1 MTHSLT
7 SSTDFRGLHP
17 EEIWLEPEHF
27 DKASQLSNQVSGEVN
42 QWQTYVNVLA
52 LLGFLEWLSER
63 VADLPV
69 DQEYCSVLQPKYT
82 NFIAA
87 ICNLK
92 ICEFNLC
99 LITTESLSDE
109 RVSVPRAAIDLP
121 DFVAHFYVILEVQ
134 EEQEQVLIRGILR
147 YDQLINYRQSV
158 SLQARRDWSYQ
169 LPLSLFD
176 AEPNHLLFYLR
187 FLEPD
192 AIALPLATA
201 HRPTRQFLAQA
212 ELETLLYDLQSPD
225 HKLWQSLT
233 WEQGAIILTCPELLD
248 LLYQWQMQPQATTSL
263 SIRIRELF
271 TLLMAKAVNTAR
283 WLQGEMDELAESL
296 GLFFPPT
303 LTPATTGLR
312 SLDKFEAAIA
322 ELSAELKYQGTE
334 IPPQVARTYQDI
346 DLDRISLRL
355 CTLTWSVTSQIPSQP
370 KWSLLLILGTQS
382 GNSLPNDL
390 KLQVSNLSGIIE
402 ETESQLDTWFLF
414 AHVEGNWGEPFV
426 VTIVPITH
434 PPLTLPPY
442 TFDLEPLL

>member
-7 SSTDFRGLHP
+7 YTTDFRGLHP

-27 DKASQLSNQVSGEVN
+27 DKALQLSNQVSGEVN

-63 VADLPV
+63 VTDFPV
-69 DQEYCSVLQPKYT
+69 DQENCSVLQPQYA

-109 RVSVPRAAIDLP
+109 RVIVPRAAIDLP
-121 DFVAHFYVILEVQ
+121 NFVAHFYVILEVQ

-147 YDQLINYRQSV
+147 YDQLSDYRQSV
-158 SLQARRDWSYQ
+158 SLQAQRDWSYQ

-192 AIALPLATA
+192 AIALPLATT
-201 HRPTRQFLAQA
+201 HRPTQKFLAQT
-212 ELETLLYDLQSPD
+212 ELEVLLHHLQSPD
-225 HKLWQSLT
+225 YKLWQSLT
-233 WEQGAIILTCPELLD
+233 WEQGAIILTCSELLD
-248 LLYQWQMQPQATTSL
+248 LLYQWQMQPKATTSL

-271 TLLMAKAVNTAR
+271 TLLMTKAVNAAR
-283 WLQGEMDELAESL
+283 WLDGEMDELAQRL
-296 GLFFPPT
+296 GLFFPQT
-303 LTPATTGLR
+303 ASVFR

-322 ELSAELKYQGTE
+322 ELRTELNYQGTE

-346 DLDRISLRL
+346 DLKRISLRL
-355 CTLTWSVTSQIPSQP
+355 CTLTWSVTAQIPTQQ
-370 KWSLLLILGTQS
+370 KWSLLFILGTQS
-382 GNSLPNDL
+382 GNPLPNGL
-390 KLQVSNLSGIIE
+390 KLQVSNLSGILE
-402 ETESQLDTWFLF
+402 ETESKLDTWFLY
-414 AHVEGNWGEPFV
+414 AHVEGNWGETFV
-426 VTIVPITH
+426 VTLLPLNH